1 MSIESTSETMRRY
14 WEDDDLSAIAEDAV
28 YTETWSG
35 RQWVG
40 REKVSE
46 LLDWF
51 YGRTLDVTPE
61 AVNRIVGDGQA
72 AVEVRL
78 KGRHIG
84 EFEGIPA
91 TNREIDVPLCVVYD
105 LENDQI
111 KRARI
116 YLQVLPLLQQI
127 GALPAGQA
135 TPGR

>member
-1 MSIESTSETMRRY
+1 MSIESTREAMRRY
-14 WEDDDLSAIAEDAV
+14 WEDDDLSVVAEDAV

-40 REKVSE
+40 RENVAE

-51 YGRTLDVTPE
+51 YGRTFKVTPE
-61 AVNRIVGDGQA
+61 GVNRIVGDGQA
-72 AVEVRL
+72 AIEARL

-84 EFEGIPA
+84 QFEGIPA
-91 TNREIDVPLCVVYD
+91 ASREIDVPLCVVYD

-116 YLQVLPLLQQI
+116 YLQALVLLRQI
-127 GALPAGQA
+127 GAIPGSQA
-135 TPGR
+135 PPGT

>member
-1 MSIESTSETMRRY
+1 MSIESTRETMRRY
-14 WEDDDLSAIAEDAV
+14 WEDDDLSAVAEDAV

-40 REKVSE
+40 REKVGE
-46 LLDWF
+46 LLGWF
-51 YGRTLDVTPE
+51 YGRTFKVTPE
-61 AVNRIVGDGQA
+61 GVNKIVGDGQA
-72 AVEVRL
+72 AVELRL
-78 KGRHIG
+78 KGHHTG

-116 YLQVLPLLQQI
+116 YLQALLLLQQI
-127 GALPAGQA
+127 GAIPAGLA
-135 TPGR
+135 TPSR